1 MADRVVAMSEDAE
14 GVHYLWDCGVR
25 VTFNPWTKQWSKQH
39 ILHPSD
45 IGAASPNREASPDVA
60 MVDD

>member
-1 MADRVVAMSEDAE
+1 MSEDAE

-25 VTFNPWTKQWSKQH
+25 VTFNPQTKQWSKQR

-45 IGAASPNREASPDVA
+45 IGATSLDREAAPEVYADA
-60 MVDD
+60 D